1 MNIEEFE
8 KYYLCDFEYLEE
20 MNCIEEEE
28 IKILETF
35 RKLKESE

>member
-1 MNIEEFE
+1 MDLEEFE
-8 KYYLCDFEYLEE
+8 KYHLCDFEYLEE
-20 MNCIEEEE
+20 MNCIEEE

>member
-8 KYYLCDFEYLEE
+8 KYHLCDFEYLEE

-28 IKILETF
+28 IKILETI

>member
-1 MNIEEFE
+1 MDLEEFE

-28 IKILETF
+28 RRILETF
-35 RKLKESE
+35 RKYKESE

>member
-8 KYYLCDFEYLEE
+8 KYHLCDIEYLEE

>member
-1 MNIEEFE
+1 MDLEEFE
-8 KYYLCDFEYLEE
+8 KYHLCDFEYLEE

-28 IKILETF
+28 RIILEKF